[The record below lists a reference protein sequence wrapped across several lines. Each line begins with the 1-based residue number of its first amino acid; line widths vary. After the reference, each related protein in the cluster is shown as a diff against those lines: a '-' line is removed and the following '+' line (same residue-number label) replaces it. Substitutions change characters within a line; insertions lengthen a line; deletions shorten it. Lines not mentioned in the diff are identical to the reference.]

1 MESKPSEVPQDEK
14 KQKTDAE
21 PVLLTIDSC
30 KQNLELTRKAALLSL
45 LRFEQ
50 AWNPQGTNQ
59 SHLYEDLRDACVET
73 NKQRVKKADDAYQTA
88 VMPYQCKTEDRMEA
102 AANLYLTEFRFKYTG
117 RGFGSRSAK
126 TGVIPCLN
134 GFTAEVRL
142 IEPHSDQKSNW
153 DGIVTAIVTD
163 QLPIEGS

>member
-1 MESKPSEVPQDEK
+1 MLSKPSEVSQDEK

-50 AWNPQGTNQ
+50 AWNPQGANQ
-59 SHLYEDLRDACVET
+59 SHLYEDLRDATVET

-88 VMPYQCKTEDRMEA
+88 VMPYQCK
-102 AANLYLTEFRFKYTG
+102 
-117 RGFGSRSAK
+117 
-126 TGVIPCLN
+126 
-134 GFTAEVRL
+134 
-142 IEPHSDQKSNW
+142 IE
-153 DGIVTAIVTD
+153 
-163 QLPIEGS
+163 EGYDEEI